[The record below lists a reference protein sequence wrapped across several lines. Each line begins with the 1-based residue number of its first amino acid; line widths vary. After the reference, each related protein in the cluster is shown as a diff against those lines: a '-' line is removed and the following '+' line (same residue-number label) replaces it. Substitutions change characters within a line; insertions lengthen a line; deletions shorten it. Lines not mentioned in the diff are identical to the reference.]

1 MAKIANSKK
10 IIKGFITQCTMVF
23 KSYEYHVEESKNKAN
38 LWHFSVAK
46 DDKKYV
52 VYCTNSLSKVQG
64 IIKIALKKLPQGT
77 KLVVIC
83 DEFSPEDQTKAQS
96 SDYTITKLDTIKR
109 YGIDMLE
116 AKQREALSVTK
127 RAA

>member
-23 KSYEYHVEESKNKAN
+23 KSYEYHVVESKNKSN
-38 LWHFSVAK
+38 LWHFSVSK

-52 VYCTNSLSKVQG
+52 VYCTNSLEKVQG
-64 IIKIALKKLPQGT
+64 IIKIALKKLPEDT

-83 DEFSPEDQTKAQS
+83 DNFSPEDRTKAES
-96 SDYTITKLDTIKR
+96 NSYTITDLGTIKK
-109 YGIDMLE
+109 YGIDLLE
-116 AKQREALSVTK
+116 AKQRETLAKTR

>member
-38 LWHFSVAK
+38 LWHFSVSK
-46 DDKKYV
+46 EDKKYV
-52 VYCTNSLSKVQG
+52 VYCTNSLDKVQG
-64 IIKIALKKLPQGT
+64 IIKIALKKLPQDT

-83 DEFSPEDQTKAQS
+83 NEFSDADQEKALGQS
-96 SDYTITKLDTIKR
+96 YTITKLDTIKK
-109 YGIDMLE
+109 YGIDLLE
-116 AKQREALSVTK
+116 AKQRSQK
-127 RAA
+127 AA